1 MENLSELVTSY
12 NTLSENQT
20 SSNQLET
27 SVNQVP
33 PLPSQKISDNQTPP
47 ELPVYQTPYPSK
59 RFSRRGLI
67 VGGIISGLAM
77 LLYKGCRD
85 RKNEKIAETK
95 KGEETIRRLEE
106 QLERKRQEEQR
117 TIYARQEI
125 ERKRLEEQKDTEMHK
140 LTDSEFA
147 EYMRLYKI
155 KYSQKSKDEQE
166 RFETLEKKMDAIKS
180 NPSKALSLMD
190 ESLRREYDSF
200 KRDQDEFKAYFS
212 RVKEDYDKN
221 APGYFDNL
229 IGSLVLLPAGI
240 AAQGIHG
247 GLGLDPNNAPNPI
260 IDTRNMTREEKYER
274 IYGYIKEYWEYDSE
288 YDKNRASSSDKDLI
302 LYFYYTRYKGGRF
315 TKRLE

>member
-1 MENLSELVTSY
+1 
-12 NTLSENQT
+12 
-20 SSNQLET
+20 
-27 SVNQVP
+27 
-33 PLPSQKISDNQTPP
+33 
-47 ELPVYQTPYPSK
+47 
-59 RFSRRGLI
+59 
-67 VGGIISGLAM
+67 M

-106 QLERKRQEEQR
+106 KLERKRQEEQR

-212 RVKEDYDKN
+212 RVKED
-221 APGYFDNL
+221 
-229 IGSLVLLPAGI
+229 
-240 AAQGIHG
+240 
-247 GLGLDPNNAPNPI
+247 
-260 IDTRNMTREEKYER
+260 
-274 IYGYIKEYWEYDSE
+274 
-288 YDKNRASSSDKDLI
+288 
-302 LYFYYTRYKGGRF
+302 
-315 TKRLE
+315 